1 MSIRFIYGRAGSGK
15 SHYCLEDIKRR
26 IQEVNDRNLILLV
39 PEQFSFQAEKNL
51 IKSIGEKGTLKA
63 QVLSFRRM
71 AEKVFDEVGGGIKKY
86 INDAGKNILL
96 YKIIEENKNKLKVYK
111 TSAKKQ
117 GFVNLVSD
125 IIGEF
130 KKYNIS
136 PEFLKEN
143 LDSIENKSLKN
154 KLEDIGMLFLE
165 FQNRLSKN
173 YIDLED
179 TLHILCEKLDKS
191 IIFKNSEVWI
201 DEFSTFTPQ
210 EYSIIEKIMCSAYRV
225 NITLCMD
232 ALGEYSERESID
244 LFLPIKITER
254 NILQIAEKNNIIYQK
269 PVNLRCSPC
278 YRFKNSTALQHLQH
292 SLFSYPYKNYEKS
305 TEDIN
310 IFKALNKYTEIDY
323 IARDIVKACR
333 DKNLRFKDMAVVTG
347 DLDEYEN
354 LIKAVFNQYDIPYFI
369 DKKREIIHNQIVILI
384 ISAVEILAKNWS
396 YESVFR
402 YLKTGLLD
410 LEFDDIDILENY
422 VLANGIRGRQWLDT
436 KPWSFK
442 INYGNFKED
451 DSEEEQE
458 YLNKINCIR
467 DKVREP
473 ILKLSNDIKGKKKG
487 RHICE
492 ELYNFL
498 CELKIP
504 EKVEELI
511 IEFRNTDR
519 LDKANE
525 YSQIWDIVVDV
536 LDQIVDV
543 LGEQSFGMEIF
554 NEALEIGFSQYE
566 IGVIPPALDQVL
578 VSNITRI
585 KSYNIS
591 ALYIAGVNDGIFPVT
606 ISPDGIFTDQD
617 RDELKQNGLE
627 IAPNTRSRA
636 FEEQFLIYATLTIV
650 DKYLT
655 LTYSM
660 SDEEG
665 KAKRPSVV
673 ISMIKKIFPKLQEK
687 SNLLDPSGCEEGIDA
702 VNSPKATFNMLI
714 SNIRKNLEHKE
725 NINLLWIDVY
735 RWYREHEIWNKRLET
750 VLGAFYYNNEMQIS
764 DLAKVRRLYGKHL
777 NMSVSRLERFAQC
790 PFGYF
795 VQYGLKVKDRK
806 MYSLSAPDLG
816 SFMHG
821 ILERFS
827 IGLKEKSLTW
837 ENVDERCCEE
847 NINDLV
853 DNVLYD
859 NPNSILNSSKKYKHV
874 TDKLKKTLTRS
885 VWLIAQHMKKGRF
898 IPRAYELVFGE
909 IGDFPPISI
918 ELDSGE
924 KVSLTGKV
932 DRVDTAKEDITTYIR
947 IVDYK
952 SGTREFKLSD
962 VYYGFQLQ
970 LLIYLDAILTEFD
983 RMTKGE
989 SIPAGLLY
997 FKLEDP
1003 IVRTKENI
1011 PDHEIEDRITKSLK
1025 MNGLLLNDVN
1035 VVRQMDTS
1043 MEKSSDIIS
1052 VSIKK
1057 DGNLSKSKSS
1067 LATRKQFEILRK
1079 YVRSTI
1085 ADLCKKILTGNIEV
1099 TPYKNK
1105 TKNGCSYC
1113 EYSAICQF
1121 DTSIKGNKYR
1131 IIEDKSDEEIWKYM
1145 ENKVQE

>member
-15 SHYCLEDIKRR
+15 SHYCLQDIKKR
-26 IQEVNDRNLILLV
+26 IQEGNGRNLILLV

-71 AEKVFDEVGGGIKKY
+71 AEKVFDEVGGGIKKH
-86 INDAGKNILL
+86 INDSGKNILL

-136 PEFLKEN
+136 PEVLKEN
-143 LDSIENKSLKN
+143 LESIQNKSLKN
-154 KLEDIGMLFLE
+154 KLEDIVMLFLE
-165 FQNRLSKN
+165 FQKRISTN
-173 YIDLED
+173 YMDSED
-179 TLHILCEKLDKS
+179 ILQAACEKLDKS
-191 IIFKNSEVWI
+191 IIFKKAEVWI

-210 EYSIIEKIMCSAYRV
+210 EYSVIEKIMCSAYRV

-232 ALGEYSERESID
+232 AMGEYSERESMD
-244 LFLPIKITER
+244 LFLPVKNTEQS
-254 NILQIAEKNNIIYQK
+254 ILQIAQDNNIIYEK

-292 SLFSYPYKNYEKS
+292 SLFSYPYKNYAEY

-310 IFKALNKYTEIDY
+310 IFKALNKYTEVEY
-323 IARDIVKACR
+323 IARDIVKNCR
-333 DKNLRFKDMAVVTG
+333 DKNLRFKDIALVTG

-354 LIKAVFNQYDIPYFI
+354 LIKAVFNQYDIPYFM

-384 ISAVEILAKNWS
+384 ISVIEILAKSWS
-396 YESVFR
+396 YESVFK

-422 VLANGIRGRQWLDT
+422 VLANGIRKKQWLDE
-436 KPWSFK
+436 KPWNFK

-451 DSEEEQE
+451 NPQEEQE
-458 YLNKINCIR
+458 YLDKINSIR

-473 ILKLSNDIKGKKKG
+473 ILKLSENIKGKKKG
-487 RHICE
+487 RDICE

-511 IEFRNTDR
+511 VAFKNSNK

-536 LDQIVDV
+536 LDQIVEV
-543 LGEQSFGMEIF
+543 IGEQSFGMETF
-554 NEALEIGFSQYE
+554 AEVLEIGFSKYE

-578 VSNITRI
+578 VSNVTRI
-585 KSYNIS
+585 KSYNVG

-606 ISPDGIFTDQD
+606 VSQEGIFTDQD

-627 IAPNTRSRA
+627 IAPNTRNRV
-636 FEEQFLIYATLTIV
+636 FEEQFLVYSTLTIV

-673 ISMIKKIFPKLQEK
+673 VSMIKKLFPKLQEK
-687 SNLLDPSGCEEGIDA
+687 SNLLDVIGNEEGIEA
-702 VNSPKATFNMLI
+702 VNGPKATFNAFI
-714 SNIRKNLEHKE
+714 SNIRENLGHKE
-725 NINLLWIDVY
+725 NINSLWIDVY
-735 RWYREHEIWNKRLET
+735 RWYKNHETWNEKLET
-750 VLGAFYYNNEMQIS
+750 VLGAFYYNNEIEIS
-764 DLAKVRRLYGKHL
+764 DLAKIRRLYGRHL
-777 NMSVSRLERFAQC
+777 SMSVSRLERFAQC

-795 VQYGLKVKDRK
+795 VQYGLKVRDRK

-816 SFMHG
+816 SFMHS

-827 IGLKEKSLTW
+827 LGLKEKGLTW
-837 ENVDERCCEE
+837 ENIDKKCCEE
-847 NINDLV
+847 NINNLV
-853 DNVLYD
+853 DNVLKD
-859 NPNSILNSSKKYKHV
+859 SPNSILNSSKKYKHV

-898 IPRAYELVFGE
+898 VPIAYELVFGE
-909 IGDFPPISI
+909 TGDFPPISI

-924 KVSLTGKV
+924 KISLTGKV
-932 DRVDTAKEDITTYIR
+932 DRVDVAKEDITTYIR

-952 SGTREFKLSD
+952 SGTREFKLSQ

-970 LLIYLDAILTEFD
+970 LLIYLDAILNEFD
-983 RMTKGE
+983 KITKGK

-997 FKLEDP
+997 FKLKDP
-1003 IVRTKENI
+1003 IIKTKGNI
-1011 PDHEIEDRITKSLK
+1011 SDNEIEDKIRKNLK

-1035 VVRQMDTS
+1035 VIKYMDTG

-1057 DGNLSKSKSS
+1057 DGELSKSKSS
-1067 LATRKQFEILRK
+1067 LATKRQFEILRK
-1079 YVRSTI
+1079 YVRNTI

-1099 TPYKNK
+1099 NPYKDK
-1105 TKNGCSYC
+1105 AKRGCSYC

-1131 IIEDKSDEEIWKYM
+1131 IIEDKSDEEMWSIIEK
-1145 ENKVQE
+1145 EFKE